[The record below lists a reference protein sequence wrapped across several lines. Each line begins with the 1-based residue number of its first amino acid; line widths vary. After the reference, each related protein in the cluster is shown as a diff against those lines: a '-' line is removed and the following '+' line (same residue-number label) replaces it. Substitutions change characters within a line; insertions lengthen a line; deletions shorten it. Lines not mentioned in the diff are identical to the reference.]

1 MVKNRGLCIFM
12 PKNTKKATI
21 RSNFA
26 EFSRTRLWSESHD
39 YGLTMLFDVLEF
51 FSVLGFFKNYF

>member
-1 MVKNRGLCIFM
+1 M

-39 YGLTMLFDVLEF
+39 YGLKMFLEGLEF
-51 FSVLGFFKNYF
+51 FFVLGFFKNEF